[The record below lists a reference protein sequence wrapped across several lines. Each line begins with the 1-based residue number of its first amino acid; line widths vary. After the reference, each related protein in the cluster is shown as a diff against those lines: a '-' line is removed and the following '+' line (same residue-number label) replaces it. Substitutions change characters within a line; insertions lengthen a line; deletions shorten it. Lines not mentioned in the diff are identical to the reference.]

1 MRCHSG
7 FWWGNRPIG
16 TPRSRWEDIQKVG
29 WRGMDCNDLPQDGG
43 GQLTV
48 VNPVM
53 NFQVPKNVGNF
64 LST

>member
-1 MRCHSG
+1 
-7 FWWGNRPIG
+7 
-16 TPRSRWEDIQKVG
+16 
-29 WRGMDCNDLPQDGG
+29 MDCNDLPQDGG